1 MKNNAS
7 RFISIFIATIMLLT
21 ITSST
26 IYGVDKSYKIS
37 SAPPQISKEL
47 KGKEELIKYFNEI
60 KRIRNNMNTIS
71 INAETAKQKSDTIQ
85 KQITS
90 YSSELKTIL
99 NLLARFKVVYK
110 DSPSDLFVANQIE
123 IVAFILD
130 SSLQQQSLLV
140 ERLAH
145 GEATDLFFSE
155 YLVSI
160 YYYLNIADEMMS
172 YLERFYG
179 VK

>member
-71 INAETAKQKSDTIQ
+71 INAETAKQKSDTIK

-99 NLLARFKVVYK
+99 NLIARFKTVYK

-130 SSLQQQSLLV
+130 SSLLQQSLLV
-140 ERLAH
+140 DRLAK
-145 GEATDLFFSE
+145 GESTDLFFSE

-160 YYYLNIADEMMS
+160 YYYLNIADEMIS

-179 VK
+179 IR

>member
-71 INAETAKQKSDTIQ
+71 INAEIAKQKSDTIQ

>member
-1 MKNNAS
+1 MKNTAS
-7 RFISIFIATIMLLT
+7 RFISIFIATIMLVT

-26 IYGVDKSYKIS
+26 IYGVDKTYKIS

-47 KGKEELIKYFNEI
+47 KGKEELIKYFKEI

-71 INAETAKQKSDTIQ
+71 INAETAKQKADTTQ

-90 YSSELKTIL
+90 YSSELKTVL
-99 NLLARFKVVYK
+99 NLIARFKVVYK

-123 IVAFILD
+123 IVAIILD
-130 SSLQQQSLLV
+130 SSLQQQALLLDRV
-140 ERLAH
+140 VQ
-145 GEATDLFFSE
+145 GESTDLFFSE

-160 YYYLNIADEMMS
+160 YYYLNIADEMIS

-179 VK
+179 IK

>member
-1 MKNNAS
+1 MKNTTS
-7 RFISIFIATIMLLT
+7 RFISIFIAAIMLLT
-21 ITSST
+21 ITSPT
-26 IYGVDKSYKIS
+26 IYGVDKSYKTS

-99 NLLARFKVVYK
+99 NLLTRFKVIYK

-123 IVAFILD
+123 IIAFILD
-130 SSLQQQSLLV
+130 SSLQQQALLV
-140 ERLAH
+140 NRLAQ

-160 YYYLNIADEMMS
+160 YYYLNIADEMIS

>member
-1 MKNNAS
+1 MKNSAS

-47 KGKEELIKYFNEI
+47 KGKEELIKYFSEI

-71 INAETAKQKSDTIQ
+71 INSETAKQKADTIQ

-90 YSSELKTIL
+90 YSSELKTVL
-99 NLLARFKVVYK
+99 NLIARFKVVYK
-110 DSPSDLFVANQIE
+110 DSPSDLFVANQVE
-123 IVAFILD
+123 IVSFILD
-130 SSLQQQSLLV
+130 SSLQQQALLV
-140 ERLAH
+140 DRLVQ
-145 GEATDLFFSE
+145 GEATNLFFSD

-160 YYYLNIADEMMS
+160 YYYLNVADEMIS

-179 VK
+179 IR

>member
-26 IYGVDKSYKIS
+26 IYGVDKNYKIS

-90 YSSELKTIL
+90 YSSELKTVL

-123 IVAFILD
+123 IIAFILD

-160 YYYLNIADEMMS
+160 YYYLNIADEMIS

>member
-26 IYGVDKSYKIS
+26 IYGIDKSYKIS

>member
-47 KGKEELIKYFNEI
+47 KGTEELIKYFNEI

-160 YYYLNIADEMMS
+160 YYYLNIADEMIN

-179 VK
+179 IK